1 MDYLDLV
8 SQLPRGAWVRA
19 FASLALCLLLV
30 PLTMP
35 FARRFGLVDH
45 PGGRKQ
51 HGHATPVTG
60 GLAILLS
67 VITCFLVFDEHLGM
81 PSAIFIGCA
90 LALVVVGQLDD
101 LWDIPW
107 TWRIAAQAGAAIA
120 MMVFAGV
127 MATRLQDVFGF
138 VGANMGLFAV
148 PFTIF
153 IVVGVINALNMCDGV
168 DGLAGTLS
176 LVSLSLFTGF
186 ALYAGDVVL
195 AERLLTVVAA
205 LVGFLFWNLRFPWQ
219 PQARVFL
226 GNGGS
231 MLLGFIIAWVAVR
244 GTHDP
249 LHPVSPV
256 LGPWTIALPLI
267 DCVVLM
273 ARRARAGRS
282 PFSADR
288 HHMHHMLLDAG
299 FRPTQV
305 VLLLGGISLALG
317 LGAAI
322 AVKMGVYRPL
332 LVVAF
337 LLLLAAWYLF
347 SNDYD
352 RAVARL
358 ARWSGHARRVPSA
371 EVP

>member
-1 MDYLDLV
+1 MDYLDLIY
-8 SQLPRGAWVRA
+8 QLPQGAWMRA
-19 FASLALCLLLV
+19 LASLALCVVLV
-30 PLTMP
+30 PMTIPL
-35 FARRFGLVDH
+35 AHRFGLVDS

-51 HGHATPVTG
+51 HGSVTPVTG

-67 VITCFLVFDEHLGM
+67 VIVCFLVFDEHLGT
-81 PSAIFIGCA
+81 PSISFIACA
-90 LALVVVGQLDD
+90 LGLVVVGQLDD
-101 LWDIPW
+101 VVDVHWS
-107 TWRIAAQAGAAIA
+107 WRIAAQAGATIA
-120 MMVFAGV
+120 MMIFADV

-138 VGANMGLFAV
+138 MGANMGLFAV

-168 DGLAGTLS
+168 DGLAGTFS

-186 ALYAGDVVL
+186 ALYSGDALL

-205 LVGFLFWNLRFPWQ
+205 VVGFLFWNMRFPWQ

-231 MLLGFIIAWVAVR
+231 MLLGFVIAWVAVR

-249 LHPVSPV
+249 MHPVSPV

-267 DCVVLM
+267 DCVSLM
-273 ARRARAGRS
+273 FRRWRQGRS

-288 HHMHHMLLDAG
+288 GHMHHMLLDAG
-299 FRPTQV
+299 FRPGQI
-305 VLLLGGISLALG
+305 VLLLGSISLVLG
-317 LGAAI
+317 IGAAI
-322 AVKMGVYRPL
+322 AVKLGVYRPL
-332 LVVAF
+332 LVLAF
-337 LLLLAAWYLF
+337 LGLLLAWYLF

-358 ARWSGHARRVPSA
+358 SRWTGRGKPAPAA
-371 EVP
+371 EAP